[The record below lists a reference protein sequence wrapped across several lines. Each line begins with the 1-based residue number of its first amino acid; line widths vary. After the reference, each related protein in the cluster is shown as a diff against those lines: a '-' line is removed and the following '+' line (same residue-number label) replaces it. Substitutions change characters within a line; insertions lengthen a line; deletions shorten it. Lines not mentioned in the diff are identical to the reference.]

1 MKYEQKRDKK
11 KEKKNWTITDWLTS
25 NVAPPYNYSFT
36 PVEPVKINKAKTLKK
51 EMKRNDNNRWRKWNN
66 FASNFQ
72 FHFIRIG
79 NSRELHCR
87 IQCGARKPVNCLQI
101 NQNADLITWLRA
113 FQRSR
118 NADTINFNSRR
129 SKSPTRTHIH
139 NLWSRFSLD
148 LWLWLGLSLF
158 RLFLHKPTLISENFL
173 AKETEENIEKSI
185 CSGTQ
190 HAIQTIKQ
198 IVGDGTLH
206 IWLWFSVNASNS
218 ISNEYRHCSDSTKG
232 TVLSYK
238 NKSIEFQN
246 T

>member
-1 MKYEQKRDKK
+1 MKYEQKRGKK

-51 EMKRNDNNRWRKWNN
+51 GMERNDNNRWRKWNN

-72 FHFIRIG
+72 FHFIQIG

-87 IQCGARKPVNCLQI
+87 IQCGAREPVNCLRI

-129 SKSPTRTHIH
+129 SKSPTRTHTQSSK
-139 NLWSRFSLD
+139 LVFSRSLT
-148 LWLWLGLSLF
+148 LTRSLSLF
-158 RLFLHKPTLISENFL
+158 RLFLHKPTLISDNF
-173 AKETEENIEKSI
+173 
-185 CSGTQ
+185 
-190 HAIQTIKQ
+190 
-198 IVGDGTLH
+198 
-206 IWLWFSVNASNS
+206 FSERNRRKYWKIN
-218 ISNEYRHCSDSTKG
+218 
-232 TVLSYK
+232 L
-238 NKSIEFQN
+238 
-246 T
+246 